1 VIRHIHRASKGR
13 VPIIGVG
20 GILNAIDAWEKIT
33 AGATL
38 VQLYTG
44 LVYEGPSLPREIA
57 EGLGRLLEKHNLKS
71 IEQAVGISA

>member
-1 VIRHIHRASKGR
+1 

-20 GILNAIDAWEKIT
+20 GIFDTADAWEKIT

-44 LVYEGPSLPREIA
+44 LVYEGPA
-57 EGLGRLLEKHNLKS
+57 VVKS
-71 IEQAVGISA
+71 IVAGLRERLAQAGLSELRQAVGTAALG